1 VETSFGKF
9 AKKLFEIDLILFS
22 FGTIVCFQ
30 IIFAQFLW
38 EAFVAFGVNEERE
51 TILKMIFSLA
61 FMVLNLPISMLKDVY
76 QLRYFA

>member
-1 VETSFGKF
+1 LNVSSYAELVETSFGKF
-9 AKKLFEIDLILFS
+9 AKKLFEIDLILFC

-51 TILKMIFSLA
+51 TILKMIF
-61 FMVLNLPISMLKDVY
+61 
-76 QLRYFA
+76 